1 MDFHDALATD
11 ADLGSASVSRVADG
25 VVRLTLPL
33 PITTPDHIHCFLL
46 DVEGWDVPLLVDT
59 GMRGSEQALTA
70 ALEEAGVTPD
80 SVLVTH
86 GHVDHWGLAATLT
99 DEVLG
104 HAALRACLS
113 MDPDDDA
120 VFGEHD
126 HGILSAETVALAF
139 REFKR
144 MTVGTPTVRE
154 VADGDHIGEWR
165 VVWTPGHDPAH
176 ICLFRERDGVLVSG
190 DALLP
195 DTTPNIQP
203 TAGREDALGDYLATL
218 RRLAEMPIRLVL
230 PSHGEP
236 YGDHRGRAEVLME
249 FHARRLRAILSELNG
264 PPRTV
269 DELARTLFKTREG
282 AIDDMLADMETL
294 AHLDH
299 LRLKGLVK
307 RLPDHRWC
315 LPHRA

>member
-1 MDFHDALATD
+1 M
-11 ADLGSASVSRVADG
+11 
-25 VVRLTLPL
+25 RLTLPL
-33 PITTPDHIHCFLL
+33 PITTPDHIHCYLL

-59 GMRGSEQALTA
+59 GMQGSEQALRA
-70 ALEEAGVTPD
+70 GLDEAGVTPD
-80 SVLVTH
+80 TVLVTH

-104 HAALRACLS
+104 HEALRACLT

-126 HGILSAETVALAF
+126 HGVLSAETVALAF
-139 REFKR
+139 REFNR
-144 MTVGTPTVRE
+144 MTAGSPSVRV
-154 VADGDHIGEWR
+154 VADGDRIGEWR

-218 RRLAEMPIRLVL
+218 RRLAGLPIRLVL

-236 YGDHRGRAEVLME
+236 YEDHRGRAHALTD
-249 FHARRLRAILSELNG
+249 FHARRLQTILSELDG
-264 PPRTV
+264 PPRAV
-269 DELARTLFKTREG
+269 GDLARTLFKVREG
-282 AIDDMLADMETL
+282 PIDDMLADMETL

-299 LRLKGLVK
+299 LRLQDLVQ
-307 RLPDHRWC
+307 RLPDHRWS
-315 LPHRA
+315 LAKVGQDAASPSRR